1 MQEFKKITEDV
12 AKSLKKMNAI
22 CSEVLSSVREQ
33 EPEKV
38 DAIIKDQKSIMK
50 AVKKGDISALIDL
63 QKKYADT
70 SNK

>member
-22 CSEVLSSVREQ
+22 CSEVLSTIREE